1 LPMAKGAAKGGS
13 AGGTLKPVHA
23 LVGEDVFLQLQM
35 LRELLALAPEGVQRI
50 DADGETAELADVL
63 DELRS
68 FAMFSSAKMVIVRAS
83 DTFISR
89 FRESLEKYVASPA
102 DNSTLVLRVA
112 ALRKDTRIYKLIA
125 SHGQV
130 HDCTPPNDVVRWII
144 DRAKH
149 AHQLSIGPE
158 PAGVL
163 ADLVGED
170 LGRLDNEL
178 AKLALQTD
186 GRVDAESISRTV
198 AFQREQEMWD
208 MTNEVASGNV
218 TEALR
223 RWRQLVQLD
232 SSAEYRAVTWLTM
245 WLEKV
250 RKALALKRAGK
261 RDYDIGQG
269 AKIFP
274 ASMVAPF
281 LKTASAIGE
290 SRVAGLIDLL
300 SEIDY
305 RSKSGL
311 GEMTANVE
319 RFLLTVGAS
328 RAAR

>member
-1 LPMAKGAAKGGS
+1 MARGAAKTGS
-13 AGGTLKPVHA
+13 AGKGLGPVHA
-23 LVGEDVFLQLQM
+23 LVGEDVFLQIQTLGK
-35 LRELLALAPEGVQRI
+35 LLALAPEGVQRV

-68 FAMFSSAKMVIVRAS
+68 FAMFSSAKMVIVRAA

-89 FRESLEKYVASPA
+89 FREPLEKYVASPA
-102 DNSTLVLRVA
+102 VNSTLVLRVA
-112 ALRKDTRIYKLIA
+112 SLPGNQRISKLIA
-125 SHGQV
+125 SCGQV
-130 HDCTPPNDVVRWII
+130 HDCTPPKDLLKWII
-144 DRAKH
+144 DRAKA
-149 AHQLSIGPE
+149 AHQLSIGPD
-158 PAGVL
+158 PARLLLELIGK
-163 ADLVGED
+163 D

-178 AKLALQTD
+178 AKLALQAD
-186 GRVDAESISRTV
+186 GRVDAESVARSV

-208 MTNEVASGNV
+208 MTNDLAAGNV

-232 SSAEYRAVTWLTM
+232 SSTEYRAVTWLTM
-245 WLEKV
+245 WLEKL
-250 RKALALKRAGK
+250 RKVLALKRSGK
-261 RDYDIGQG
+261 RDYDIAQG

-274 ASMVAPF
+274 PNMVAPF

-305 RSKSGL
+305 RSKTGL

-319 RFLLTVGAS
+319 RFLMTVAS
-328 RAAR
+328 RA